1 MPRTTTDPKSFQFR
15 IRLTTTEAK
24 RLRNC
29 AELLNTNM
37 SDIFLR
43 GLSLVE
49 ERIATEKAVPPAKVT
64 A

>member
-29 AELLNTNM
+29 AESLQTNM
-37 SDIFLR
+37 SDALLR
-43 GLSLVE
+43 GLALLE
-49 ERIATEKAVPPAKVT
+49 AEIAKGQAPEKS
-64 A
+64 